1 MIHHL
6 TGFERFLGIA
16 PIGDLTNF
24 SMEGVRNGPILPP
37 KPSSRSR
44 SSAVDVIFHMADKW
58 SGEMREVLGSV
69 YPIRSRCSISLIKS
83 SINERSKKSCRE
95 VLQVEGLNGELRTGS
110 EFAVGQ
116 LRGPSDKPY
125 KHGLVYSLFLVN
137 MLFACTNCILRGC
150 FGTTLQIS
158 IETLLRCSLSTTLY
172 SPAFVTYERNN
183 LIPDDGPTY
192 NVGRRCPLHE
202 LQRNRG

>member
-6 TGFERFLGIA
+6 TGFECFLGIA

-24 SMEGVRNGPILPP
+24 STEGVRNGPILPP
-37 KPSSRSR
+37 KPSSRSS
-44 SSAVDVIFHMADKW
+44 SSAVDVIFLMADKW

-137 MLFACTNCILRGC
+137 
-150 FGTTLQIS
+150 IS

-172 SPAFVTYERNN
+172 SPVFVTYKRNN

>member
-24 SMEGVRNGPILPP
+24 STEGVRNGPILRPR
-37 KPSSRSR
+37 PSSRSS

-110 EFAVGQ
+110 EFTISHCVVPPTSLANMGSFTVFSLLTCFSFVQIPSFEAIVEPLCEFQ
-116 LRGPSDKPY
+116 LR
-125 KHGLVYSLFLVN
+125 H
-137 MLFACTNCILRGC
+137 C
-150 FGTTLQIS
+150 
-158 IETLLRCSLSTTLY
+158 
-172 SPAFVTYERNN
+172 
-183 LIPDDGPTY
+183 
-192 NVGRRCPLHE
+192 
-202 LQRNRG
+202 